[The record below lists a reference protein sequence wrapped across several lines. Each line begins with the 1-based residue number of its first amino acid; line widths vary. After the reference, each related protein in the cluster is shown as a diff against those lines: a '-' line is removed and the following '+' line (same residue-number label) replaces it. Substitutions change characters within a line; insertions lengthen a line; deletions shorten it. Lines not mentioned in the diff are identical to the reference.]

1 MSKSNTKDFQVA
13 VIGGG
18 VCGLA
23 CAIALQNAG
32 VPVEI
37 FEAAAA
43 FGEVGAGIGIG
54 PNAVRALKAMGLLDA
69 VLGKLPP
76 GSLSSKGFLFYSG
89 LGDHQLVYDYPPA
102 AEDASI
108 SMHRAVFLDALVGL
122 VDPRHTHFNKRCTSI
137 SEHPT
142 SLGKLVVHFQDGTSH
157 EADVVLGADGVK
169 SAVRDFV
176 VGAGG
181 AAVGAANEKHVAF
194 SNTAAYR
201 GIIPSALLKAAG
213 FKTQLTDR
221 PACFIGPDKHVVV
234 VPIKNGELINVAA
247 FSARYDI
254 PIGSQNLPA
263 GTPWVDEISR
273 EDLKKEYDGWGSDI
287 TTLLRLMP
295 EKTIRWSVHVVHPPL
310 ESYAKG
316 RVALLGDAAHAML
329 PHLGAGAGQGIE
341 DALLL
346 TRLLGHPDT
355 CIANMQAVLQ
365 TYSDI
370 RRPRSQIVWDASQRA
385 GSVYDHHG
393 PRGPT
398 VQGLSEDLRDI
409 WKPVWRYDL
418 DAEFQQAVAK
428 LHGNAIFAQSQ

>member
-1 MSKSNTKDFQVA
+1 MSTPNTKGFQVA

-32 VPVEI
+32 IAVEI
-37 FEAAAA
+37 FEAAVS
-43 FGEVGAGIGIG
+43 FGEVGAGIGLG
-54 PNAVRALKAMGLLDA
+54 PNAIRALEAMGLLNA

-89 LGDHQLVYDYPPA
+89 VGNHELVYDYPPA
-102 AEDASI
+102 PEDASI

-137 SEHPT
+137 SELPA
-142 SLGKLVVHFQDGTSH
+142 SPGRLVVHFQDGSTH
-157 EADVVLGADGVK
+157 ETDVVLGADGIK
-169 SAVRDFV
+169 SVVRDFV
-176 VGAGG
+176 VRASG
-181 AAVGAANEKHVAF
+181 AAVGGANEKHVAF

-201 GIIPSALLKAAG
+201 GLIPAALLKAAG

-221 PACFIGPDKHVVV
+221 PACFIGPDKHVIV

-247 FSARYDI
+247 FSARYDV
-254 PIGSQNLPA
+254 PIGSQDPPA

-273 EDLKKEYDGWGSDI
+273 EDLQKEFEGWGSDI
-287 TTLLRLMP
+287 ATLLRFMP
-295 EKTIRWSVHVVHPPL
+295 EKTIRWSVHVVYPPL
-310 ESYAKG
+310 ESYARG

-341 DALLL
+341 DAFLL
-346 TRLLGHPDT
+346 TRLLSHP
-355 CIANMQAVLQ
+355 QASVGNVQAILQ
-365 TYSDI
+365 VYSDI
-370 RRPRSQIVWDASQRA
+370 RRPRSQMVWDASQRA
-385 GSVYDHHG
+385 GAVYDGHG

-398 VQGLSEDLRDI
+398 AQGSAEDLRDL
-409 WKPVWRYDL
+409 WKPVWRHDL
-418 DAEFQQAVAK
+418 DAEFEDAIGK
-428 LHGNAIFAQSQ
+428 LRSNTTF

>member
-1 MSKSNTKDFQVA
+1 MSKPTTKDFQVA
-13 VIGGG
+13 VVGGG

-23 CAIALQNAG
+23 CAIALQKAG
-32 VPVEI
+32 IPVEI
-37 FEAAAA
+37 FEAAVP
-43 FGEVGAGIGIG
+43 FGEVGASIGLG

-89 LGDHQLVYDYPPA
+89 VGDHELVYEYPPA
-102 AEDASI
+102 TEDASI
-108 SMHRAVFLDALVGL
+108 SMHRAVFLDALVGQ
-122 VDPRHTHFNKRCTSI
+122 VDPRYTHFNKRCTSI

-142 SLGKLVVHFQDGTSH
+142 SRGKLVVHFQDGSTH
-157 EADVVLGADGVK
+157 EADVVLGADGIK
-169 SAVRDFV
+169 STVRDFV
-176 VGAGG
+176 VSAGG
-181 AAVGAANEKHVAF
+181 TAVGAAGEKHVAY

-221 PACFIGPDKHVVV
+221 PACFLGPDKHIIV

-273 EDLKKEYDGWGSDI
+273 EDLKKEFDGWGSDI

-295 EKTIRWSVHVVHPPL
+295 EKTMRWSVHVVHPPL

-341 DALLL
+341 DAFLL
-346 TRLLGHPDT
+346 TRLLSHPDT
-355 CIANMQAVLQ
+355 SMANMQAVLQ
-365 TYSDI
+365 AYSDV
-370 RRPRSQIVWDASQRA
+370 RQPRSQTVWDASRRA
-385 GSVYDHHG
+385 GSVFDHHG
-393 PRGPT
+393 TGGAT
-398 VQGLSEDLRDI
+398 VQGLTEDLQDL
-409 WKPVWRYDL
+409 WKPVWSYDL
-418 DAEFQQAVAK
+418 DTEFEYAIAQ
-428 LHGNAIFAQSQ
+428 LRNNATFSQ